1 MAKKMGS
8 TLKRQLSQLSRYQ
21 KLNVSKGIAY
31 NKRYGSNGNKFKWQ
45 YLKRQ
50 VTLNIV

>member
-8 TLKRQLSQLSRYQ
+8 TVKRQLSQLSRYQ

-31 NKRYGSNGNKFKWQ
+31 NKRYAIMAISSNGNI
-45 YLKRQ
+45 LKGKLR
-50 VTLNIV
+50 